1 MSDEIR
7 EKKYKFES
15 SIKLPD
21 MKEILDAASDF
32 TPPSDKPVEVAATP
46 EPEKE
51 KKSVLELAHKVNLS
65 PEQQELQRLGMAVAD
80 AEVRKA
86 QEKERQRAEELRRLR
101 QEREELAAKKAEE
114 EQKIADEEKKKA
126 IQAAKD
132 KAQARKD
139 AETAAA
145 EEARLASTPEHDDSL
160 SIEEQIENMPTG
172 GLKPPSFVT
181 KMPPIEK
188 KKEEVPEEKTVA
200 ETQQKPA
207 SDEDSMVDISEVAV
221 NPFIENAMKYR
232 PIKPKEAFKET
243 ILEDDYKEKMDLK
256 EDSSES
262 VDDSFLDF

>member
-86 QEKERQRAEELRRLR
+86 QEKDQH
-101 QEREELAAKKAEE
+101 KK
-114 EQKIADEEKKKA
+114 QQIA
-126 IQAAKD
+126 I
-132 KAQARKD
+132 
-139 AETAAA
+139 
-145 EEARLASTPEHDDSL
+145 
-160 SIEEQIENMPTG
+160 IE
-172 GLKPPSFVT
+172 S
-181 KMPPIEK
+181 
-188 KKEEVPEEKTVA
+188 
-200 ETQQKPA
+200 
-207 SDEDSMVDISEVAV
+207 
-221 NPFIENAMKYR
+221 
-232 PIKPKEAFKET
+232 
-243 ILEDDYKEKMDLK
+243 ILEENVEVIIERWKEYFNK
-256 EDSSES
+256 
-262 VDDSFLDF
+262 